1 MGNLTRD
8 MEIRQTPAASSV
20 GNFALAINRKW
31 RSANGEQKEEAVYIE
46 CEAWG
51 KTAEI
56 MSQHLQK
63 GDPLYVEG
71 RLKMDTWE
79 DKEGRKQSKMRVVV
93 ESFQFLASKPS
104 EREPQQSGYRGNQ
117 RGSGFQQR
125 TNQAPP
131 PDIDVPF

>member
-1 MGNLTRD
+1 
-8 MEIRQTPAASSV
+8 MEIRQTSAASVV
-20 GNFALAINRKW
+20 GNFAMAINRKW
-31 RSANGEQKEEAVYIE
+31 RQANGEQKEETVFVE

-56 MSQHLQK
+56 LSQHVGK

-93 ESFQFLASKPS
+93 ESFQFLSGKPS
-104 EREPQQSGYRGNQ
+104 EREPQQSGYQGIR
-117 RGSGFQQR
+117 FPPR
-125 TNQAPP
+125 TNQTPP
-131 PDIDVPF
+131 PDIEVPF